1 MTQSPVKSRC
11 GFVAI
16 IGAPN
21 AGKSTFM
28 NGALG
33 EKIAIVTPKVQTT
46 RMNMRGILTE
56 GDTQMVFV
64 DTPGIHKPRRQ
75 FDKAMVNA
83 AWQASSDADAV
94 LLLVDAQKGFNGDV
108 QRILADIAE
117 VKAPKILVLN
127 KVDKMPREKLLPL
140 MGKAGAMGVFDHIF
154 AISALKNDRI
164 KDVIKCLKG
173 YMPEEPFHYDP
184 EDLTD
189 TPMRVIAAEVT
200 RERAFMLLGDEIPYS
215 VNVETVGYV
224 VQEDGSIR
232 IDQNILLER
241 DGQKK
246 IVIGKGGSMLKKIGE
261 QARKALSEMTGAE
274 VHLFLQVK
282 VREGWASDPHLMRSL
297 GLSDK

>member
-1 MTQSPVKSRC
+1 MTQNPPATRC

-28 NGALG
+28 NAALG

-56 GDTQMVFV
+56 DDTQLIFV

-83 AWQASSDADAV
+83 AWQASSDADAI
-94 LLLVDAQKGFNGDV
+94 LLLVDAQKGFGPDV
-108 QRILADIAE
+108 QRILADVKE
-117 VKAPKILVLN
+117 VTSPKLLVLN

-140 MGKAGAMGVFDHIF
+140 MAKAGAMGIFEHIF
-154 AISALKNDRI
+154 AISALKADRVR
-164 KDVIKCLKG
+164 DVVEKLKG
-173 YMPEEPFHYDP
+173 YMPQEPFHYDP
-184 EDLTD
+184 DDLTD

-200 RERAFMLLGDEIPYS
+200 RERAFMLLGDELPYS
-215 VNVETVGYV
+215 LTVETVAYT
-224 VQEDGSIR
+224 ENPDGSVR

-246 IVIGKGGSMLKKIGE
+246 IVIGKGGAMLKKIGE
-261 QARKALSEMTGAE
+261 QARKTLSEMTGGP

-282 VREGWASDPHLMRSL
+282 VREGWATDPHLMRSL